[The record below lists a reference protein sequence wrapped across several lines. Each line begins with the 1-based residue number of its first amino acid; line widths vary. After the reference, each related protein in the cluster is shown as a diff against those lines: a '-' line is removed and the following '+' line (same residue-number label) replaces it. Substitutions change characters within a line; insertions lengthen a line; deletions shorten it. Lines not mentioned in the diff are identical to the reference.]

1 MKDQK
6 RSMIKRMIWTK
17 REVLKDLDQKDI
29 LTEIESI
36 KIQEQNQKDSIKG
49 RMTLTN
55 KTSGVRLNRNQ
66 VTKRISKM
74 NLIRFSVLIKKTEL
88 NVKMIKLEEKMS
100 KFYMK

>member
-1 MKDQK
+1 M
-6 RSMIKRMIWTK
+6 
-17 REVLKDLDQKDI
+17 DQKDI

-36 KIQEQNQKDSIKG
+36 KIQEQNRKDSIKG

-88 NVKMIKLEEKMS
+88 NVKMIKLEVKMS